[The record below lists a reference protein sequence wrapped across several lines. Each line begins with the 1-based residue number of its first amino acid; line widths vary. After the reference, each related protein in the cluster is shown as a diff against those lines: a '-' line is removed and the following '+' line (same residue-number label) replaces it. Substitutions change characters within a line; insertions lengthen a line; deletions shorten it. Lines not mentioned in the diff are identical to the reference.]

1 MGVKNLIY
9 ISTTDVTFTETGIE
23 TKKNETHPFSSLG
36 STARYAEG
44 SLEVGDHYART
55 KIIAE
60 KYISEQNGVKGLRTI
75 SLRPNGVYGP
85 GENTNILKAVQ
96 VPYLFTVMPF
106 HFGHDQF
113 MQWTCVGSLAYA
125 AALAHTNLQKNAD
138 LVGGKAYFIV
148 DDEITTVSNWTFFE
162 PISNAVGG
170 YFKPI
175 FYLPLTAISYHME
188 KFASTIYPKTGIN
201 LAFLSYK
208 EALKGCTT
216 DLHDTSLAKRELGFK
231 PIFSTDECTAHTGEE
246 FARRWNS

>member
-1 MGVKNLIY
+1 
-9 ISTTDVTFTETGIE
+9 
-23 TKKNETHPFSSLG
+23 
-36 STARYAEG
+36 
-44 SLEVGDHYART
+44 
-55 KIIAE
+55 
-60 KYISEQNGVKGLRTI
+60 
-75 SLRPNGVYGP
+75 
-85 GENTNILKAVQ
+85 
-96 VPYLFTVMPF
+96 
-106 HFGHDQF
+106 

-125 AALAHTNLQKNAD
+125 AALAHTNLEKNAD

-162 PISNAVGG
+162 PISKAVGG

-231 PIFSTDECTAHTGEE
+231 PIFSTEECAAHTGEE